1 VLEGLGVAGW
11 LRTAYC
17 EPMQWSEEGVVLGV
31 RRHGETS
38 AIADLLTR
46 GHGRHLGL
54 VRGGRSRKVRPVLQP
69 GNLVI
74 AGWRARLEDQLGTFT
89 VEPVEMRAAG
99 LIADAFKLAGL
110 STLTGWSQVLPEREP
125 HPRLYDA
132 LTVALAALD
141 DDAMWPAV
149 LVRYEMGM
157 LEELGFGLDL
167 SRCAA
172 TGVAEDLVY
181 VSPRSGRAVSAA
193 AGAPYREKLFA
204 LPAFLREPDE
214 GQPGADEVIAG
225 LRLTGHFLQRH
236 VLEPRDL
243 AAPGARA
250 LVIDRLAKP
259 PVRA

>member
-1 VLEGLGVAGW
+1 
-11 LRTAYC
+11 
-17 EPMQWSEEGVVLGV
+17 MHWSEEAVVLGV

-54 VRGGRSRKVRPVLQP
+54 VRGGRSRRSRPVLQP
-69 GNLVI
+69 GNLVL
-74 AGWRARLEDQLGTFT
+74 ASWRARLEDQLGTFT

-99 LIADAFKLAGL
+99 LIADPFKLAGL
-110 STLTGWSQVLPEREP
+110 STLTGLSQVLPEREP

-141 DDAMWPAV
+141 DDAVWPAV
-149 LVRYEMGM
+149 LVRFELGL

-167 SRCAA
+167 GCCASTGA
-172 TGVAEDLVY
+172 TENLAY
-181 VSPRSGRAVSAA
+181 VSPRTGRAVSAA
-193 AGAPYREKLFA
+193 AGAPYHDRLFP
-204 LPAFLREPDE
+204 LPAFLRHPDA
-214 GQPGADEVIAG
+214 GQPAAADVIAG

-236 VLEPRDL
+236 ILQPRDL

-250 LVIDRLAKP
+250 LLIDRLAKSP
-259 PVRA
+259 AALDA

>member
-1 VLEGLGVAGW
+1 
-11 LRTAYC
+11 
-17 EPMQWSEEGVVLGV
+17 MHWSEEAVVLGV

-54 VRGGRSRKVRPVLQP
+54 VRGGRSRKSRPVLQP
-69 GNLVI
+69 GNLVL

-89 VEPVEMRAAG
+89 VEAVEMRAAG
-99 LIADAFKLAGL
+99 LIADPFKLAGL
-110 STLTGWSQVLPEREP
+110 STLTGLSQVLPEREP

-141 DDAMWPAV
+141 DDAVWPAV
-149 LVRYEMGM
+149 LVRFELGL

-167 SRCAA
+167 GCCASTGA
-172 TGVAEDLVY
+172 TENLAY
-181 VSPRSGRAVSAA
+181 VSPRTGRAVSAA
-193 AGAPYREKLFA
+193 AGAPYHDRLFA
-204 LPAFLREPDE
+204 LPPFLRDPDA
-214 GQPGADEVIAG
+214 GQPTAADVIAG

-236 VLEPRDL
+236 ILQPRDL

-250 LVIDRLAKP
+250 LLIDRLAKSP
-259 PVRA
+259 AALDA

>member
-1 VLEGLGVAGW
+1 
-11 LRTAYC
+11 
-17 EPMQWSEEGVVLGV
+17 MQWSEEGVVLGV

>member
-1 VLEGLGVAGW
+1 
-11 LRTAYC
+11 
-17 EPMQWSEEGVVLGV
+17 MQWSEEAVVLGV

-54 VRGGRSRKVRPVLQP
+54 VRGGRSRKSRPVLQP
-69 GNLVI
+69 GNLVL

-89 VEPVEMRAAG
+89 VEAVEMRAAG
-99 LIADAFKLAGL
+99 LIAESFKLSGL

-125 HPRLYDA
+125 HPKLYDA

-141 DDAMWPAV
+141 DDAVWPAV
-149 LVRYEMGM
+149 LVRYEMGL

-167 SRCAA
+167 TCCAA
-172 TGVAEDLVY
+172 TGGTHDLVY

-193 AGAPYREKLFA
+193 AGAPYHERLFA
-204 LPAFLREPDE
+204 LPAFLREADA
-214 GQPGADEVIAG
+214 GQPEPQEVIAG

-236 VLEPRDL
+236 VLQPRDL
-243 AAPGARA
+243 APPGARA
-250 LVIDRLAKP
+250 GLIERLAG
-259 PVRA
+259 RAPGEVARRT

>member
-1 VLEGLGVAGW
+1 VA
-11 LRTAYC
+11 TAYC
-17 EPMQWSEEGVVLGV
+17 TLMQWSEEGVVLGV

-54 VRGGRSRKVRPVLQP
+54 VRGGRSRKSRPVLQP

-89 VEPVEMRAAG
+89 VEAVEMRAAG

-149 LVRYEMGM
+149 LVRYELGL

-167 SRCAA
+167 TCCAA
-172 TGVAEDLVY
+172 TGSAENLVY
-181 VSPRSGRAVSAA
+181 VSPRSGRAVSAEG
-193 AGAPYREKLFA
+193 GAPYREKLFA
-204 LPAFLREPDE
+204 LPAFLRDADA

-236 VLEPRDL
+236 VLQPRDL

-259 PVRA
+259 RVGLDA

>member
-1 VLEGLGVAGW
+1 
-11 LRTAYC
+11 
-17 EPMQWSEEGVVLGV
+17 MQWSEEGVVLGV

-54 VRGGRSRKVRPVLQP
+54 VRGGRSRKSRPVLQP

-89 VEPVEMRAAG
+89 VEAVEMRAAG
-99 LIADAFKLAGL
+99 LIADSFKLAGL

-141 DDAMWPAV
+141 DDAVWPAV
-149 LVRYEMGM
+149 LVRYELGL

-167 SRCAA
+167 TCCAA
-172 TGVAEDLVY
+172 TGAAEDLVY
-181 VSPRSGRAVSAA
+181 VSPRSGRAVSAS
-193 AGAPYREKLFA
+193 AGAPYRERLFA
-204 LPAFLREPDE
+204 LPAFLHDADA

-236 VLEPRDL
+236 VLQPREL

-250 LVIDRLAKP
+250 LVIDRLARP
-259 PVRA
+259 PAGLDA